1 MKSIIFLFTFLI
13 LTDLTKISVAGV
25 SDSISDKFTKADT
38 VRGSLLPERSWW
50 DVLRYE
56 ITVKPEYNLKTI
68 SGINDIRYRVKSNDH
83 PGIMQIDLQTPMVID
98 SVILNSSISLN
109 FKSDGNAWYLAVPE
123 QEQYSENSVMIYFHG
138 KPREAV
144 RAPWDGG
151 WVWSKDSLSNPWMS
165 VACQGL
171 GASVWYP
178 CKDHQSEEPDNGASL
193 TMVVD
198 DSLVGVSNGRLRS
211 VTINGDNT
219 TSYKWE
225 VVNPI
230 NSYNLVPY
238 IGRYVNFSESYAGEK
253 GILDV
258 DIWVLNYNLE
268 KAKEHVLP
276 EVKRMLEAFE
286 YWFGPYPFYEDSYKL
301 IDAPFAGMEHQ
312 SGIAY
317 GNKYLNGFW
326 GMDLTGTGWGKKFDY
341 MIVHESG
348 HEWFGNNITT
358 NDIADMWVHE
368 GFTAFSETLF
378 TEYWFGK
385 TAADEYIAGV
395 RKNIVN
401 KFPLIGYYGV
411 NTKSESSDI
420 YYKGANLLNNIRKSM
435 NDDAAFRNMLRGLN
449 KEFYHKTVNTE
460 DIEKYI
466 NANSGFNYQKVFD
479 QYLRNNKIPELE
491 FYFTDNNRKVN
502 YRYVDGIK
510 GFDLPLT
517 FKNNTD
523 SIKIYPTGEWN
534 SISISSGQ
542 SGLFDPGLIMKTY
555 YLRAK
560 ETDAQ
565 TK

>member
-1 MKSIIFLFTFLI
+1 MKTIIFFTILI
-13 LTDLTKISVAGV
+13 LIHFAKASVAEV

-50 DVLRYE
+50 DVLRYD
-56 ITVKPEYNLKTI
+56 ITVKPDYKSKTI
-68 SGINDIRYRVKSNDH
+68 SGMNDVRYKVVTKDY
-83 PGIMQIDLQTPMVID
+83 PLIMQIDLQTPMLID
-98 SVILNSSISLN
+98 SVIFNSFKKLD
-109 FKSDGNAWYLAVPE
+109 FKSFGNAWYLAVPE

-151 WVWSKDSLSNPWMS
+151 WVWSKDSLGNPWMS

-193 TMVVD
+193 TMIVE
-198 DSLVGVSNGRLRS
+198 DSLVGVANGRMSSVNSNGD
-211 VTINGDNT
+211 GT

-225 VVNPI
+225 VINPI

-238 IGRYVNFSESYAGEK
+238 IGRYVNFTESYSGEK
-253 GILDV
+253 GSLDV
-258 DIWVLNYNLE
+258 DIWVLNYNLQ
-268 KAKEHVLP
+268 KAREHILP

-286 YWFGPYPFYEDSYKL
+286 YWFGPYPFYEDSYKI
-301 IDAPFAGMEHQ
+301 IDAPYAGMEHQ

-401 KFPLIGYYGV
+401 KFPLIGYYDV
-411 NTKSESSDI
+411 NTKSQSTDI
-420 YYKGANLLNNIRKSM
+420 YYKGANILNNVRKSM
-435 NDDAAFRNMLRGLN
+435 NDDEKFRNVLRGLN
-449 KEFYHKTVNTE
+449 KEFYHKTINTD

-466 NANSGFNYQKVFD
+466 NENSGFNYSKVFD
-479 QYLRNNKIPELE
+479 QYLRNIRIPELE
-491 FYFTDNNRKVN
+491 FYFTDNKTNLS
-502 YRYVDGIK
+502 YRYVDCIK

-517 FKNNTD
+517 LKNDSD
-523 SIKIYPTGEWN
+523 SIKIYPTRQWN
-534 SISISSGQ
+534 NIKISSKQ
-542 SGLFDPGLIMKTY
+542 SALFDPSLIMKTY

-560 ETDAQ
+560 ETDGK
-565 TK
+565 TKL